1 MKTETI
7 VGKTNSETTRPPI
20 VVVMGHIDHGKTTLL
35 DAIRKTKVAEK
46 ESGGITQAIGAYQI
60 EHHGKKITFIDT
72 PGHEAFSSMRTRG
85 AHVADVA
92 VLVVAADEGLKPQT
106 EEAMRIIRENK
117 MPFVVAIN
125 KIDKPNADPDRVKKE
140 LADKEVLVEGYG
152 GTVPAAEISAK
163 TAEGVDNLLE
173 TILLL
178 AELEE
183 LKSDLGKGAEGVVIE
198 SHLDPRRGSA
208 ATLLIED
215 GVVNRGD
222 FIVIGGQMA
231 PVRIFENFMGQSIE
245 SASASEPIRIVG
257 FEKVPELGERFMV
270 FKTRSEAEKQK
281 AAKPQIETAASSAS
295 APNRDQMVVN
305 IILKTDVLGSK
316 EAIESVLTK
325 VTSPEL
331 SNRLLKSEVG
341 DINESDVKLA
351 AASRN
356 TFIVGFKVKIPAAI
370 KELADRNGVRIIVR
384 EIIYELVDEIK
395 VTMLEMAPAEEKK
408 VDLGKAKI
416 LALFKEEKNRQIV
429 GGKVESGKAK
439 RGGKF
444 DIVRNNVKVGTGKIA
459 GLQSHKNEAEEVAEG
474 AEFGLLAEASIS
486 IAVGDILEIFTEEK
500 SVPQI

>member
-1 MKTETI
+1 MKTEAI
-7 VGKTNSETTRPPI
+7 ADKTNEKITRPPI

-60 EHHGKKITFIDT
+60 EHKGKKVTFIDT

-85 AHVADVA
+85 AHVADIA

-106 EEAMRIIRENK
+106 EEAIGIIRENK

-125 KIDKPNADPDRVKKE
+125 KIDKPNADPNRVKKE
-140 LADKEVLVEGYG
+140 LAEKEVLVEGYG
-152 GTVPAAEISAK
+152 GTVPVAEISAK
-163 TAEGVDNLLE
+163 TAEGIDNLLE

-183 LKSDLGKGAEGVVIE
+183 LKSDLGKDAEGVVIE
-198 SHLDPRRGSA
+198 SHLDPRRGAA

-222 FIVIGGQMA
+222 FIVVGGQMA
-231 PVRIFENFMGQSIE
+231 PVRIFENFLGQPVD
-245 SASASEPIRIVG
+245 SASAAEPIRIVG

-270 FKTRSEAEKQK
+270 FKTRSEAEKGK
-281 AAKPQIETAASSAS
+281 AAKPQIEVAANSVA
-295 APNRDQMVVN
+295 APNEGRMVVN

-316 EAIESVLTK
+316 EAIESVLVQ

-356 TFIVGFKVKIPAAI
+356 TFIIGFKVKVPAAI
-370 KELADRNGVRIIVR
+370 KELADRNGVRIIVK
-384 EIIYELVDEIK
+384 EIIYELVDEVK
-395 VTMLEMAPAEEKK
+395 VTMLEMAPAEIKK
-408 VDLGKAKI
+408 VELGKVKI
-416 LALFKEEKNRQIV
+416 LALFKEDKNKQIV
-429 GGKVESGKAK
+429 GGRVESGKA
-439 RGGKF
+439 RQGCKF
-444 DIVRNNVKVGTGKIA
+444 DIIRNNTKIGVGKIA
-459 GLQSHKNEAEEVAEG
+459 GLQSQKNAVEEVAEG

-486 IAVGDILEIFTEEK
+486 IAVGDTLEIFTEEK
-500 SVPQI
+500 LIPQI